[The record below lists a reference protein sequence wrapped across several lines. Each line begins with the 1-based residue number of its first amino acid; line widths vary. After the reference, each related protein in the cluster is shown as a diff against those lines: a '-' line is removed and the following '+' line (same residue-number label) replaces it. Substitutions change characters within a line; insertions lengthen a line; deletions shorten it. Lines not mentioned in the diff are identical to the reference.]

1 MDEKSLIH
9 TDDLKEYDKFLK
21 SNLNS
26 LNLEKMENELLTLL
40 HFFTLDE
47 EDVPNTMLVQQISV
61 YLTNNER
68 FLYNTIT
75 KFIEKIS
82 TIERNNLLQRIDI
95 LYKSKEFR
103 SLDEDMK
110 FKYIKLYDHVNL
122 AFFQWSQYLDS
133 DTKIRNLTQTEMR
146 KFHDEINVLSNKNME
161 SIENKVSASLEA
173 INTQLISIVTDC

>member
-133 DTKIRNLTQTEMR
+133 DTKIRNLTQTEMC
-146 KFHDEINVLSNKNME
+146 KFRRNKFGWG
-161 SIENKVSASLEA
+161 
-173 INTQLISIVTDC
+173 